1 MNKDKKIFGVD
12 ISKDFFD
19 VVDQSGKHDQF
30 DNDAQGFSN
39 FKKTLP
45 ASALVVMEA
54 TGYYHFLLAQYLS
67 ANGIDCAVVNPL
79 SVKRFIQM
87 KLAKVKTDKA
97 DAKAICE
104 YAMANEVSIY
114 NPLDSV
120 QSECLQLFR
129 LIHNFKKQLTA
140 VKNKLHG
147 EEVLGRPS
155 KTVYHSLNR
164 TKKHLEKELNQL
176 EKKVLELVKK
186 EHQHQITLL
195 KSIPGLGIKTILFL
209 IVVTDG
215 FTKFENASQ
224 LCSYAGI
231 TPTERSS
238 GSSVRGKSRISK
250 VGNKRL
256 RNLLF
261 MCSFTACKHNKACK
275 EQYERIVNKGKSKKL
290 ALLAVSNKL
299 LRQAFAI
306 ASSGI
311 SYDAKHRSVLAVK

>member
-1 MNKDKKIFGVD
+1 MNKDMKIFGVD

-19 VVDQSGKHDQF
+19 VVDQSGNHDQF
-30 DNDAQGFSN
+30 GNDAQGFSK

-45 ASALVVMEA
+45 TNALVVMEA

-67 ANGIDCAVVNPL
+67 KAAIECAVVNPL
-79 SVKRFIQM
+79 SIKRFIQM

-261 MCSFTACKHNKACK
+261 MCSFTACQHNKACK
-275 EQYERIVNKGKSKKL
+275 DQYERIVNKGKSKKL

-306 ASSGI
+306 ANSGI
-311 SYDAKHRSVLAVK
+311 PYDAKHRSVLTVK

>member
-1 MNKDKKIFGVD
+1 MNKDMKIFGVD
-12 ISKDFFD
+12 ISKDVFD
-19 VVDQSGKHDQF
+19 VVDQSDKHDQF
-30 DNDAQGFSN
+30 GNDAQGFSK
-39 FKKTLP
+39 FKKALP
-45 ASALVVMEA
+45 SNALVVMEA
-54 TGYYHFLLAQYLS
+54 TGYYHYLLAQYLS
-67 ANGIDCAVVNPL
+67 KHGISCAVVNPL
-79 SVKRFIQM
+79 SIKRFIQM

-104 YAMANEVSIY
+104 YAVANEVSIY
-114 NPLDSV
+114 NPLDST

-129 LIHNFKKQLTA
+129 LLHNYKKQLTA
-140 VKNKLHG
+140 IKNKLHG
-147 EEVLGRPS
+147 ELVLGRPS

-164 TKKHLEKELNQL
+164 TKKHLENELNKV
-176 EKKVLELVKK
+176 EKKVLELVKQ

-215 FTKFENASQ
+215 FTKFDNASQ

-261 MCSFTACKHNKACK
+261 MCSFTACQHNKACK
-275 EQYERIVNKGKSKKL
+275 DQFDRIVNKGKSKKL

-306 ASSGI
+306 ANSGI
-311 SYDAKHRSVLAVK
+311 PYDAKHRSVLPVK

>member
-12 ISKDFFD
+12 ISKDVFD
-19 VVDQSGKHDQF
+19 VMNQSDHHSHYS
-30 DNDAQGFSN
+30 NDAQGFSK
-39 FKKTLP
+39 FKKSLP
-45 ASALVVMEA
+45 KNALVVMEA
-54 TGYYHFLLAQYLS
+54 TGYYHFRLAQYLS
-67 ANGIDCAVVNPL
+67 NQGIDCAVVNPL
-79 SVKRFIQM
+79 SIKRFVQM

-97 DAKAICE
+97 DAKAICA

-114 NPLDSV
+114 NPLGST
-120 QSECLQLFR
+120 QAECLQLFR
-129 LIHNFKKQLTA
+129 LMDIYKKQLTST
-140 VKNKLHG
+140 KNKLHG
-147 EEVLGRPS
+147 EDVLGRPS
-155 KTVYHSLNR
+155 KMVYHSLNR
-164 TKKHLEKELNQL
+164 TKKHLEKEIKTL
-176 EKKVLELVKK
+176 EQKVLELVKK

-209 IVVTDG
+209 IVITDG
-215 FTKFENASQ
+215 LTKFENASQ

-231 TPTERSS
+231 TPTERRS

-261 MCSFTACKHNKACK
+261 MCSFTACQHNKACK

-299 LRQAFAI
+299 LRQSFAI
-306 ASSGI
+306 VNSGI
-311 SYDAKHRSVLAVK
+311 PYDAQHRSVLS

>member
-1 MNKDKKIFGVD
+1 MNKDKEIFGVD

-19 VVDQSGKHDQF
+19 VVDQSDRHDQF
-30 DNDAQGFSN
+30 GNDAKEFSK

-45 ASALVVMEA
+45 ANALVVMEA

-67 ANGIDCAVVNPL
+67 KEGFQCAVVNPL
-79 SVKRFIQM
+79 SIKRFIQM

-114 NPLDSV
+114 NPLDSI
-120 QSECLQLFR
+120 QAECLQLFR
-129 LIHNFKKQLTA
+129 LLNNYKKQLTA
-140 VKNKLHG
+140 IKNKLHG

-155 KTVYHSLNR
+155 KMVYHSLNR
-164 TKKHLEKELNQL
+164 TKKHLEKELKAIEQ
-176 EKKVLELVKK
+176 KVLELVKQD
-186 EHQHQITLL
+186 HQHQITLL

-209 IVVTDG
+209 IVITDG

-261 MCSFTACKHNKACK
+261 MCSFTACQHNKACK
-275 EQYERIVNKGKSKKL
+275 DQYERIVNKGKSKKL

-306 ASSGI
+306 ANSGI
-311 SYDAKHRSVLAVK
+311 PYDAKHRSVLDIK

>member
-54 TGYYHFLLAQYLS
+54 TCYYHFLLAQYLS

>member
-12 ISKDFFD
+12 ISKAVFD

-30 DNDAQGFSN
+30 GNDAQGFSK
-39 FKKTLP
+39 FKKRLP
-45 ASALVVMEA
+45 DNALVIMEA

-67 ANGIDCAVVNPL
+67 KQGFDCAVVNPL
-79 SVKRFIQM
+79 SIKRFIQM
-87 KLAKVKTDKA
+87 KLSKVKTDKA
-97 DAKAICE
+97 DAKAICD
-104 YAMANEVSIY
+104 YGIANEVSIY
-114 NPLDSV
+114 NPLDSI
-120 QSECLQLFR
+120 QAECLQLFR
-129 LIHNFKKQLTA
+129 LLENYKKQLTA

-147 EEVLGRPS
+147 EAVLGRPS
-155 KTVYHSLNR
+155 KMVYHSLNR
-164 TKKHLEKELNQL
+164 TKKHLEKEIKLL
-176 EKKVLELVKK
+176 EKRVLDLVKK

-209 IVVTDG
+209 IVITDG
-215 FTKFENASQ
+215 FTKFDNASQ

-231 TPTERSS
+231 TPTERTS

-261 MCSFTACKHNKACK
+261 MCSFTACQHNKACK
-275 EQYERIVNKGKSKKL
+275 DQFDRIVNKGKSKKL

-306 ASSGI
+306 ANSGI
-311 SYDAKHRSVLAVK
+311 PYDAKHRSVLAIK

>member
-1 MNKDKKIFGVD
+1 MNKDKEIFGVD

-19 VVDQSGKHDQF
+19 VVDQSHSHDQF
-30 DNDAQGFSN
+30 GNDAQGFSK

-45 ASALVVMEA
+45 ANALVVMEA

-67 ANGIDCAVVNPL
+67 KEGFQCAVVNPL
-79 SVKRFIQM
+79 SIKRFIQM

-114 NPLDSV
+114 NPLDSI
-120 QSECLQLFR
+120 QAECLQLFR
-129 LIHNFKKQLTA
+129 LLDNYKKQLTA
-140 VKNKLHG
+140 IKNKLHG

-155 KTVYHSLNR
+155 KMVYHSLNR
-164 TKKHLEKELNQL
+164 TKKHLEKEIKTIEQ
-176 EKKVLELVKK
+176 KALELVKQ

-209 IVVTDG
+209 IVITDG

-261 MCSFTACKHNKACK
+261 MCSFTACQHNKACK
-275 EQYERIVNKGKSKKL
+275 DQYERIVNKGKSKKL

-306 ASSGI
+306 ANSGI
-311 SYDAKHRSVLAVK
+311 PYDAKHRSVLDIK

>member
-1 MNKDKKIFGVD
+1 MNKGKKIFGVD

-30 DNDAQGFSN
+30 GNDAQGFSK
-39 FKKTLP
+39 FKKRLP
-45 ASALVVMEA
+45 DNALVIMEA

-67 ANGIDCAVVNPL
+67 KQGFDCAVVNPL
-79 SVKRFIQM
+79 SIKRFIQM
-87 KLAKVKTDKA
+87 KLSKVKTDKA
-97 DAKAICE
+97 DAKAICD
-104 YAMANEVSIY
+104 YGIANEVSIY
-114 NPLDSV
+114 DPLDSI
-120 QSECLQLFR
+120 QAECLQLFR
-129 LIHNFKKQLTA
+129 LLENYKKQLTA
-140 VKNKLHG
+140 IKNKLHG
-147 EEVLGRPS
+147 EAVLGRPS
-155 KTVYHSLNR
+155 KMVYHCLNR
-164 TKKHLEKELNQL
+164 TKKHLEKEIKWL
-176 EKKVLELVKK
+176 ENRVLELVKK

-209 IVVTDG
+209 IVITDG
-215 FTKFENASQ
+215 FTKFNNASQ

-231 TPTERSS
+231 TPTERTS

-261 MCSFTACKHNKACK
+261 MCSFTACQHNKACK
-275 EQYERIVNKGKSKKL
+275 DQYDRIVNKGKSKKL

-306 ASSGI
+306 ANSGI
-311 SYDAKHRSVLAVK
+311 PYDAQHRSVLAIK

>member
-1 MNKDKKIFGVD
+1 MNKDKEIFGVD

-19 VVDQSGKHDQF
+19 VVDQSDRHDQF
-30 DNDAQGFSN
+30 GNDAQGFSK

-45 ASALVVMEA
+45 ANALVVMEA

-67 ANGIDCAVVNPL
+67 KEGFQCAVVNPL
-79 SVKRFIQM
+79 SIKRFIQM

-104 YAMANEVSIY
+104 YAMANEVSMY
-114 NPLDSV
+114 NPLDSI
-120 QSECLQLFR
+120 QAECLQLFR
-129 LIHNFKKQLTA
+129 LLDNYKKQLTA
-140 VKNKLHG
+140 IKNKLHG

-155 KTVYHSLNR
+155 KMVYHSLKR
-164 TKKHLEKELNQL
+164 TKKHLKKEIKAIEQ
-176 EKKVLELVKK
+176 KTLELVKQ

-209 IVVTDG
+209 IVITDG

-261 MCSFTACKHNKACK
+261 MCSFTACQHNKACK
-275 EQYERIVNKGKSKKL
+275 DQYERIVNKGKSKKL

-306 ASSGI
+306 ANSGI
-311 SYDAKHRSVLAVK
+311 PYDAKHRSVLDIK

>member
-1 MNKDKKIFGVD
+1 MKIFGVD

-19 VVDQSGKHDQF
+19 VVEQVEKHSQF
-30 DNDAQGFSN
+30 GNDTQGFSK
-39 FKKTLP
+39 FKKVLP
-45 ASALVVMEA
+45 DNALVVMEA
-54 TGYYHFLLAQYLS
+54 TGYYHYQLAQYLS
-67 ANGIDCAVVNPL
+67 KHGISCAVVNPL
-79 SVKRFIQM
+79 SIKRFIQM

-97 DAKAICE
+97 DAKAIYE

-114 NPLDSV
+114 NPLDCI

-129 LIHNFKKQLTA
+129 LLHNYKKQLTA
-140 VKNKLHG
+140 TKNKLHG
-147 EEVLGRPS
+147 EEVLDRPS
-155 KTVYHSLNR
+155 KTVFHSLNR
-164 TKKHLEKELNQL
+164 TKKHLEKEISKV
-176 EKKVLELVKK
+176 EEKVLELVKK

-195 KSIPGLGIKTILFL
+195 KSIPGLGLKTILFL
-209 IVVTDG
+209 IVITDG

-231 TPTERSS
+231 TPTERRS

-261 MCSFTACKHNKACK
+261 MCSFTACQHNKACRD
-275 EQYERIVNKGKSKKL
+275 QYERIVNKGKSKKL

-306 ASSGI
+306 AKSGI
-311 SYDAKHRSVLAVK
+311 PYDAQHRSVLSI

>member
-1 MNKDKKIFGVD
+1 MNKDKEIFGVD
-12 ISKDFFD
+12 ISKDVFD
-19 VVDQSGKHDQF
+19 VVSQSGKHDQF
-30 DNDAQGFSN
+30 VNDAQGFSK
-39 FKKTLP
+39 FKRSLP
-45 ASALVVMEA
+45 NNALVIMEA

-67 ANGIDCAVVNPL
+67 KEGFSCAVVNPL
-79 SVKRFIQM
+79 SIKRFIQM

-97 DAKAICE
+97 DAKAICD
-104 YAMANEVSIY
+104 YGLTNEVSVY
-114 NPLDSV
+114 NPLDSI

-129 LIHNFKKQLTA
+129 LLSNYKKQLTA

-147 EEVLGRPS
+147 EAVLGRPS
-155 KTVYHSLNR
+155 KLVYHSLNR
-164 TKKHLEKELNQL
+164 TKKHLEKEVKLIEQS
-176 EKKVLELVKK
+176 VLELVKK

-209 IVVTDG
+209 IVITDG

-238 GSSVRGKSRISK
+238 GSSVKGKSRISK
-250 VGNKRL
+250 VGNKTL

-261 MCSFTACKHNKACK
+261 MCSFTACQHNKACK
-275 EQYERIVNKGKSKKL
+275 DQYERIVNKGKSKKL

-306 ASSGI
+306 ANSGI
-311 SYDAKHRSVLAVK
+311 PYDAKHRSVLAVK